1 MRLHKARI
9 ADSVIGRANTDI
21 TPGLLHDD
29 AEDSADVNTRLGRY
43 GFDRLLD
50 VGDLVVAVVE
60 FHEAGV
66 GLPEGGIGCPLVLVR
81 EVGGRAG
88 ILHVVSAA
96 VGASSETGNLAS
108 AGLVCGCTWQLYDK
122 ADPEILG
129 YNAGIRGSESV
140 EADQMTCRDGAQG
153 VTLSDGV
160 ATHSDGL

>member
-60 FHEAGV
+60 FYEAGV

-122 ADPEILG
+122 ADPGDSRVQHRDSRLG
-129 YNAGIRGSESV
+129 ERRG
-140 EADQMTCRDGAQG
+140 
-153 VTLSDGV
+153 LSNDLPRWRSGCHLV
-160 ATHSDGL
+160 GWCSYS